1 MKKNTKKEKIPEM
14 FTLEGSNFSVP
25 EIQAGA
31 QTEKVV
37 KCAGT
42 AYSGGAFSQWWSS
55 MPCYVDLAGMRLA
68 EQICLIYNHE
78 YTPECRLG
86 IAEVK
91 NDGKT
96 LAFEGEFDE
105 GNPLAQSIIRA
116 GKKFAW
122 QVSIGAENSKYER
135 ISENTTATVNGQTV
149 NGPALIIKE
158 SILREISIV
167 AIGADAKTSMEIKA
181 SLMAPEE
188 PENEPEQVQN
198 EETAPEK
205 IELTEENSVN
215 IQASEAENE
224 NVTKAEE
231 VSAENTEPTDNQSDT
246 NTEEEIIMNEE
257 LNAKLDAI
265 TEGITKLS
273 ARMDEV
279 EKKNEVQASRP
290 APEIN
295 VNASEATD
303 GEVLKCAVEQAMGIK
318 QEDSKAAEVAEK
330 QYKGQMGLRQLY
342 TECAHKAGFTGYVGN
357 SNMADAVNA
366 IKANFSNISLPG
378 ILSNAINKRIKAGWD
393 YAEDAWRK
401 VAEITSV
408 SDYKAFSTYTL
419 NAKGEY
425 EEVPNG
431 GTIPSGELAESSYEN
446 QVKRYG
452 LMFSID
458 EMDIVNDDLGAIN
471 QRAFAFGRK
480 AALKLNKVLWTKF
493 QNDSD
498 FFKADNHNIVTSAG
512 ELNVEYLGKLVKAF
526 RKQTD
531 ANGDILGY
539 EPAILLVPSNLEPVA
554 LKLFNDAEIR
564 DNTASKNYTT
574 GNPWRNR
581 FVPVASAY
589 LTSDDDYYLLADPQ
603 IAATMQVAFLNGQQA
618 PLVESNPTSFD
629 TFGISYRG
637 KFSFGVAF
645 ADPKAGVKGDKA

>member
-1 MKKNTKKEKIPEM
+1 
-14 FTLEGSNFSVP
+14 
-25 EIQAGA
+25 
-31 QTEKVV
+31 
-37 KCAGT
+37 
-42 AYSGGAFSQWWSS
+42 
-55 MPCYVDLAGMRLA
+55 
-68 EQICLIYNHE
+68 
-78 YTPECRLG
+78 
-86 IAEVK
+86 
-91 NDGKT
+91 
-96 LAFEGEFDE
+96 
-105 GNPLAQSIIRA
+105 
-116 GKKFAW
+116 
-122 QVSIGAENSKYER
+122 
-135 ISENTTATVNGQTV
+135 
-149 NGPALIIKE
+149 
-158 SILREISIV
+158 
-167 AIGADAKTSMEIKA
+167 
-181 SLMAPEE
+181 
-188 PENEPEQVQN
+188 
-198 EETAPEK
+198 
-205 IELTEENSVN
+205 
-215 IQASEAENE
+215 
-224 NVTKAEE
+224 
-231 VSAENTEPTDNQSDT
+231 
-246 NTEEEIIMNEE
+246 
-257 LNAKLDAI
+257 
-265 TEGITKLS
+265 
-273 ARMDEV
+273 
-279 EKKNEVQASRP
+279 
-290 APEIN
+290 
-295 VNASEATD
+295 
-303 GEVLKCAVEQAMGIK
+303 
-318 QEDSKAAEVAEK
+318 
-330 QYKGQMGLRQLY
+330 
-342 TECAHKAGFTGYVGN
+342 
-357 SNMADAVNA
+357 
-366 IKANFSNISLPG
+366 LPG

-493 QNDSD
+493 QDD
-498 FFKADNHNIVTSAG
+498 ADVFKADNHNIVTSAG
-512 ELNVEYLGKLVKAF
+512 ELNVENLGKLVKAF

-618 PLVESNPTSFD
+618 PVVESNPTSFD